1 MLYFLTALFYIAVA
15 LKTLLIRT
23 QYEQHSMSGLKN
35 FVTLF
40 PGYFNIYSNKQFLL
54 HCFTRYY
61 WIPLATA
68 AIARH
73 YKSHREW
80 RKLVFFCFSV
90 CGYLLL
96 VNISYPT
103 PVTPSFYIE
112 NLYLPVGVFLALPFV
127 FDLLPALLIRQSAL
141 PVFILILISG
151 CIRLYTSHTIF
162 TRRLDLEREIIAR
175 YGSRKVILDAKNVD
189 TNALQM
195 LWGTPYEC
203 LLLSVSDHHPPA
215 SIIIDGNPDIRIY
228 DGTHNNAL
236 VVNYNIVPYR
246 DLNPRYFKFT
256 DTSTIY
262 AIIHNE

>member
-1 MLYFLTALFYIAVA
+1 MACAVLPALIATCSHAVCVPLFDKNDRFSFPSVVVAFAFVFFILHRDIPIERPMLYFLTALFYIAVA

-35 FVTLF
+35 IVTLF

-112 NLYLPVGVFLALPFV
+112 NLYLPVGVTGV
-127 FDLLPALLIRQSAL
+127 GYE
-141 PVFILILISG
+141 IL
-151 CIRLYTSHTIF
+151 TS
-162 TRRLDLEREIIAR
+162 
-175 YGSRKVILDAKNVD
+175 SK
-189 TNALQM
+189 
-195 LWGTPYEC
+195 
-203 LLLSVSDHHPPA
+203 
-215 SIIIDGNPDIRIY
+215 
-228 DGTHNNAL
+228 
-236 VVNYNIVPYR
+236 
-246 DLNPRYFKFT
+246 
-256 DTSTIY
+256 
-262 AIIHNE
+262 